1 MRYARSTI
9 IEVAGWLDTL
19 SYDQLSPLASA
30 SSREQDFLSVTSAEW
45 LQSCDNNVFIK
56 FVCEKVKRRIQQHSE
71 TMMFGSDMQLF
82 AETLDACCDMQKNI
96 FDICCSNF
104 GSGVDVDLPSAL
116 VAFCEDDDMFESWM

>member
-1 MRYARSTI
+1 VRYARSTI

-19 SYDQLSPLASA
+19 SYDQPSPLASA
-30 SSREQDFLSVTSAEW
+30 SSREKEFLSVTSAQW

-56 FVCEKVKRRIQQHSE
+56 FVCEKVKRRIQQQSE

-96 FDICCSNF
+96 FDICGSNF

-116 VAFCEDDDMFESWM
+116 VAFCEDDDMFETWM